1 MRRYEHVSGAL
12 FTLIALAQLLR
23 SVLGWPA
30 QVGSFSIPIWFSIV
44 AFLVTGSLAIW
55 AFRASKAHR
64 LTSA

>member
-44 AFLVTGSLAIW
+44 AFLVTSSLAIW